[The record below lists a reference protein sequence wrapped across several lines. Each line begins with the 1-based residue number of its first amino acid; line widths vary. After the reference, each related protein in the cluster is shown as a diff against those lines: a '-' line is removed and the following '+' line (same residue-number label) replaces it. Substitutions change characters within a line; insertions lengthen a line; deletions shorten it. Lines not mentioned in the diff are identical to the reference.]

1 MLHFLI
7 PVWYSAA
14 LTYFSWCGCWDNPIF
29 QLSCILFFLSYLP
42 QPSPSLWK
50 HLMVIFFFS
59 EMILKMTWNKWGEIF
74 CLLPKYVTGTAGCC
88 RGRSAGKCC
97 NGSFFFFVLFFF
109 LSRYLL
115 LLIFT
120 WVLCRYFFFVVI
132 LVLDWWVTLLV
143 MQSLKRS
150 C

>member
-14 LTYFSWCGCWDNPIF
+14 LTYFSWHGCWDNPIF

-50 HLMVIFFFS
+50 HLMVIFFF
-59 EMILKMTWNKWGEIF
+59 LWNDFENDLEQMRGD
-74 CLLPKYVTGTAGCC
+74 LLSFAKI
-88 RGRSAGKCC
+88 C
-97 NGSFFFFVLFFF
+97 NWHCWVLQRQICWQMLQWQPFFFF